1 MKSPS
6 RGAWL
11 LSIGLMLWVA
21 FYLAPWLREEVRI
34 LSSDSAG
41 YYLYLPAAIVH
52 HDLRQLGFRDE
63 MVARYHP
70 TPRFEHASR
79 DSVSRNFVLKYSS
92 GLALQELP
100 FFLIAH
106 TLAGPL
112 GYPADGYSQ
121 PYQWAILL
129 ASLLVAVLGLWLVR
143 RALLPRFGEW
153 PTALTLLILVLGTNY
168 LNYSAGQGAMTHNWL
183 FTWYAVLLLLTPSFY
198 ARPTL
203 RKALGIGAT
212 VGLMALTRPT
222 DILAV
227 LLPLLWGVSFDRA
240 GLRARLAFWR
250 HHLGLLLAAALAGAA
265 LLSVQAFYWHYATG
279 SWIYYSYGQEG
290 FDWLQPHLWLGI
302 FSFRSGWLMYSP
314 MLLTALVGFWP
325 LRRQQ
330 PAAFWAML
338 GYFVLF
344 LYVTFAWSQWT
355 YGGAL
360 GQRAMVQS
368 YAVLAW
374 PMAAALHWLLAR
386 PRWAAAYGV
395 LAVVGC
401 YYGLWLT
408 IQAQGGGLLA
418 AGDMTRSYLWRIL
431 FRYEAPAE
439 TRLLLDS
446 NSEFGGTAVRQRV
459 LWQQDFEQVGTRFC
473 GTPALAGACSLV
485 LDSLHAQSTE
495 YVLPAKPGEFQ
506 WVRASALV
514 RSEYTE
520 WEVPR
525 MTQYVV
531 RFRRGSEVVKARTVR
546 LQRAMQGG
554 WTQEL
559 HFDMRPPREAFDNVS
574 VVFLYYGTRSGLL
587 IDNARLTVFDE
598 Q

>member
-6 RGAWL
+6 RIAWL
-11 LSIGLMLWVA
+11 LSIGLMLWVS
-21 FYLAPWLREEVRI
+21 FYLAPVRREGVRI
-34 LSSDSAG
+34 IVSDSAG
-41 YYLYLPAAIVH
+41 YYLYLPAALVH
-52 HDLRQLGFRDE
+52 HDLLQLRFRDE
-63 MVARYHP
+63 MVAKYHP
-70 TPRFEHASR
+70 TPRFEHATR
-79 DSVSRNFVLKYSS
+79 DTVSQNFVLKYSS

-100 FFLIAH
+100 FFLVAH
-106 TLAGPL
+106 ALAEPL

-129 ASLLVAVLGLWLVR
+129 ASLLVAVLSLWLVR

-183 FTWYAVLLLLTPSFY
+183 FGWYAVLLLLTPSFY

-203 RKALGIGAT
+203 GKALGIGAT
-212 VGLMALTRPT
+212 VGLMTLTRPT

-227 LLPLLWGVSFDRA
+227 LLPLLWGLRFSRA
-240 GLRARLAFWR
+240 ALAERLSFWR
-250 HHLGLLLAAALAGAA
+250 RHAGLLLAAALAGAA
-265 LLSVQAFYWHYATG
+265 LVSIQLFYWHYATG
-279 SWIYYSYGQEG
+279 SWLYYSYGNEG
-290 FDWLQPHLWLGI
+290 FNWLRPHLWEGI
-302 FSFRSGWLMYSP
+302 FSFRSGWLLYSP
-314 MLLTALVGFWP
+314 LLLTALVGFGP

-330 PAAFWAML
+330 PAAFWPML
-338 GYFVLF
+338 IYLLLF
-344 LYVTFAWSQWT
+344 LYVTFAWEQWT

-374 PMAAALHWLLAR
+374 PMAAALAWLLAR

-408 IQAQGGGLLA
+408 VQAAGGGLLA
-418 AGDMTRSYLWRIL
+418 AGDMTRTYLWRIL
-431 FRYEAPAE
+431 FRYEVPSE

-446 NSEFGGTAVRQRV
+446 NSEFTGTPVKQRV
-459 LWQQDFEQVGTRFC
+459 LWQQDFEQEKTGLC
-473 GTPALAGACSLV
+473 GTSALQGRCSLA
-485 LDSLHAQSTE
+485 LDSLHPQSTE
-495 YVLPAKPGEFQ
+495 YVLPARPGDFQ
-506 WVRASALV
+506 WVRASALA
-514 RSEYTE
+514 RANSTE
-520 WEVPR
+520 WDMPR

-531 RFRRGSEVVKARTVR
+531 RFRRGTEVVKARTVR
-546 LQRAMQGG
+546 LQRALEGG
-554 WTQEL
+554 WPREL
-559 HFDMRPPREAFDNVS
+559 HFDMRPPREDFDNVS
-574 VVFLYYGTRSGLL
+574 VVFLYYGTQAGLL
-587 IDNARLTVFDE
+587 LDNAKLTVFDE